1 MTKRTSIVIETWNLP
16 REPEVVDLAIGA
28 LLAKLAPAS
37 AGAEIV
43 VTHEG
48 LPSVLCAR
56 HAGVRWVE
64 LPRGSGYYEHKNVG
78 FAASVGDVVA
88 FIDGDCK
95 PTAGWLGAIVEPI
108 VSGRASVVAGRTV
121 YGGGPARALE
131 TDLDFPMFASRRAP
145 SAVHNFFANNV
156 AFARDAFPGYPSIP
170 EMFHGQCQVLAL
182 SLAAGGVVIHHAAL
196 ARVEHALPEGRR
208 EWLRIHLLRGADAS
222 SLAPHVVGSR
232 APRLA
237 KLTRRAAPLPALAA
251 LGARAVI
258 TAARPLAPGRSRR
271 TALGTIAAVTFVEAL
286 GAIAERTVHRRLS
299 SA

>member
-1 MTKRTSIVIETWNLP
+1 MTTQKTIVIETWNLS
-16 REPEVVDLAIGA
+16 REPAAVDRAVGS

-37 AGAEIV
+37 AGAEII

-48 LPSVLCAR
+48 LPSVLRAR
-56 HAGVRWVE
+56 HPGVRWVE

-78 FAASVGDVVA
+78 FAASAGQVVA
-88 FIDGDCK
+88 FIDGDCW
-95 PTAGWLGAIVEPI
+95 PAAGWFDAIVAPI
-108 VSGRASVVAGRTV
+108 LSGQARVVAGRTV

-131 TDLDFPMFASRRAP
+131 TALDFPTFASRGAP
-145 SAVHNFFANNV
+145 NGTRSFFANNV
-156 AFARDAFPGYPSIP
+156 AFARDAFPGYPEIP
-170 EMFHGQCQVLAL
+170 GMFHGQCQVLAL
-182 SLAAGGVVIHHAAL
+182 ALESRGVVVHHAPL
-196 ARVEHALPEGRR
+196 ARVEHAFPDGCR

-251 LGARAVI
+251 IGARAAI
-258 TAARPLAPGRSRR
+258 ETARLSTAGRSRSS
-271 TALGTIAAVTFVEAL
+271 AVATIAAVSVVEAV

-299 SA
+299 PG

>member
-1 MTKRTSIVIETWNLP
+1 MTKRRSIVIETWNLS
-16 REPEVVDLAIGA
+16 REPALVDLAIGS
-28 LLAKLAPAS
+28 LLARLAPAS

-48 LPSVLCAR
+48 HCPVLRAR

-64 LPRGSGYYEHKNVG
+64 LPRGSGYYEHKNAG
-78 FAASVGDVVA
+78 FSASVGDVVA

-95 PTAGWLGAIVEPI
+95 PTAGWLDAIVEPI
-108 VSGRASVVAGRTV
+108 ASGRASVVAGRTV
-121 YGGGPARALE
+121 YEGGSARALE
-131 TDLDFPMFASRRAP
+131 TSLDFPMFATRRAP
-145 SAVHNFFANNV
+145 NGVRNFFANNV
-156 AFARDAFPGYPSIP
+156 AFARDAFPGYPNIP
-170 EMFHGQCQVLAL
+170 GMFHGQCQVLAL
-182 SLAAGGVVIHHAAL
+182 TLAAGGVVVHHAAL

-222 SLAPHVVGSR
+222 SLAPHVVGAR

-237 KLTRRAAPLPALAA
+237 KLARRAAPLTALAA

-258 TAARPLAPGRSRR
+258 AAARPLAPRCGRR
-271 TALGTIAAVTFVEAL
+271 TALGTIAAVTVVEAL